1 MNLKIIENPDRE
13 TFVKTTVAL
22 KNNNGY
28 CPCLIDRTEN
38 SKCICI
44 DFKFQSTTGKCH
56 CGRYVKVP
64 QYYTQE
70 ELQEILNK

>member
-1 MNLKIIENPDRE
+1 MNLKIIENPDKE

-28 CPCLIDRTEN
+28 CPCFIEQNDDT
-38 SKCICI
+38 KCICKS
-44 DFKFQSTTGKCH
+44 FKFQYETGKCH

-64 QYYTQE
+64 EYYSQE